1 MRLTGTLP
9 LCKQRSK
16 TDRSRA
22 KRHFCLNTPVNK
34 LEKLMLLQ
42 LLVESSRSNLLLL
55 LQPVLIQIT
64 LMAHTYTQALI
75 SVVYKGEMDY
85 TQRDHKE

>member
-1 MRLTGTLP
+1 
-9 LCKQRSK
+9 
-16 TDRSRA
+16 
-22 KRHFCLNTPVNK
+22 
-34 LEKLMLLQ
+34 MLLQ